1 VVELFA
7 ALALFIGPTL
17 PSPPSVAWGDA
28 QHAWVGG
35 GAGIFASADGGVT
48 WKKQTPAPGLALTA
62 VDARHAWAISSQG
75 QTVRTTD
82 GVHWL
87 DLGVQHLLN
96 ISFVDKLDGF
106 ALDPDGMFLRSRDGG
121 ATWKSPW
128 GFRLQSLCFSDA
140 HTGWVARN
148 GTVWT
153 THDGGAH
160 WKPKLLLRA
169 HDGNAPLPRLSC
181 RNGEVWANITTGA
194 AAGSSA
200 YAIYLSRDTGSTWR
214 AVYGQFLVKNKPRVS
229 AYAGPI
235 VAFGDADAVLEGSC
249 AACGGYGTVTIIH
262 GQVKATLSDVLP
274 GPMAFGDPLRGL
286 LVLTSPRTGLP
297 SIWRTVDG
305 GAHWKRVLTS
315 KQLKP

>member
-1 VVELFA
+1 VVELLA
-7 ALALFIGPTL
+7 ALALFIGPTP

-48 WKKQTPAPGLALTA
+48 WKKQTRASGLALSA
-62 VDARHAWAISSQG
+62 VDARHAWAISGQG

-87 DLGVQHLLN
+87 DLGVQHLLS
-96 ISFVDKLDGF
+96 IAFVDARNGF
-106 ALDPDGMFLRSRDGG
+106 ALDRDGMFLRTHDGG

-153 THDGGAH
+153 TRDGGSH

-169 HDGNAPLPRLSC
+169 PDGNAPLPQLSC
-181 RNGEVWANITTGA
+181 HNGDVWVMITTGA
-194 AAGSSA
+194 AAGSQA
-200 YAIYLSRDTGSTWR
+200 YAIYRSTNAGATWR
-214 AVYGQFLVKNKPRVS
+214 AVYAQFLVKNKPRVS
-229 AYAGPI
+229 SYAGPI

-249 AACGGYGTVTIIH
+249 GACGGDGTVTIIH
-262 GQVKATLSDVLP
+262 GQIKATLAGVLP

-286 LVLTSPRTGLP
+286 LVLPSAHTGLP
-297 SIWRTVDG
+297 SVWRTVDG
-305 GAHWKRVLTS
+305 GGHWRRVLTS